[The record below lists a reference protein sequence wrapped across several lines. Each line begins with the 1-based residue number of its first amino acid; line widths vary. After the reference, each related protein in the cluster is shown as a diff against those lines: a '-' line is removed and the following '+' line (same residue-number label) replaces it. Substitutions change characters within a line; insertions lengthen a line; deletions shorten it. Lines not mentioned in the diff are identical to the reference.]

1 MSRMFFTY
9 VTNNTQAHTLRSLYM
24 LFEVESRS
32 ARDKTAFTEAVESE
46 KATMPDK
53 GFRGGGDYDW

>member
-32 ARDKTAFTEAVESE
+32 ARSKTTFTETVEAE
-46 KATMPDK
+46 KASMLDK